1 MRRSDVSKYNGP
13 ALIISNNKLR
23 VYLMKLIK
31 VTALLIL
38 AFTLSACGDSPPSTS
53 EAPATVA
60 PPAEPAN
67 ESEIVLTNGVKTKRI
82 EGFGGVIAEKY
93 DDSQEWWAPYETPNE
108 DAPNV
113 IIFLLD
119 DVGFAQVGSFGG
131 LIETPTIDQ
140 LASNGLRFN
149 NFHTTALCSPS
160 RASLMAGRNPHS
172 IGLGSHALTAMGFP
186 GYNAI
191 MPESAKSVANYLEE
205 SGYINYA
212 LGKWDHTPLY
222 EVSQV
227 GPFDRWPSGEG
238 FHHAYTFM
246 AADVHQFVPV
256 MWNDHTPEPYHKSV
270 HLDQDLADRAIE
282 WITGH
287 KSIKPDLPFMML
299 WASGSMHS
307 PHHAP
312 DSHIDKYRGK
322 FDMGWDKA
330 REEIIARQK
339 ELGIIPADTELTKRI
354 DEIPAWDSLPAEERE
369 LYARQMEVFAAQME
383 WVDLQIGRVVAELER
398 IGELDNTLIFVT
410 ADNGASGEGGL
421 AGTFN
426 ETYVLNGLPTPLE
439 ANLGHLE
446 DWGRENTY
454 PHYHAGWAMA
464 GNTPFRYF
472 KQSEHRGGQQ
482 DHLVVHWPNGIKAKG
497 EIRDQYHHIS
507 DIAPTILEAAGVEVP
522 EVYHGVKQQPM
533 DGVSMI
539 YAFDAADAPNRKQR
553 QYYEMFGN
561 RAIWVDGWKA
571 VTLHA
576 NRMPWDLAV
585 TLPFDQD
592 EWELYNVAEDFSE
605 SRNLADENPEK
616 LAELVAI
623 FDEEAWKYNVYPL
636 YDDMIKRIGAQQDR
650 LFGDQKEF
658 VYFAPGAVRIAEKSS
673 APVKNRA
680 HTIEATLERKG
691 GEQGVIVAVGG
702 MTGGYTM
709 FVKNNRLYYDY
720 NYLDGVHYILESPP
734 LTGGATN
741 VKFSFTKTREF
752 GGNGELYIN
761 GELVDEVE
769 MPLMHVSTYSLAETF
784 DVGRDTGTQV
794 SRMYTDPFAYNG
806 ELDRVIF
813 QVSNDNTVPPRMLPP
828 AAYR

>member
-1 MRRSDVSKYNGP
+1 MNRLVNLW
-13 ALIISNNKLR
+13 A
-23 VYLMKLIK
+23 
-31 VTALLIL
+31 ALLGSMFL
-38 AFTLSACGDSPPSTS
+38 AACAQPTGGGDDQSAAAS
-53 EAPATVA
+53 EDG
-60 PPAEPAN
+60 
-67 ESEIVLTNGVKTKRI
+67 SEIIMVDGVKKKRI
-82 EGFGGVIAEKY
+82 EGFGGIIAESY
-93 DDSQEWWAPYETPNE
+93 DESEEWWSPYEEPNE

-119 DVGFAQVGSFGG
+119 DVGFAQVGSFGA
-131 LIETPTIDQ
+131 LIETPNIDQ

-186 GYNAI
+186 GYNAV
-191 MPESAKSVANYLEE
+191 MPESAKSVANYLQEA
-205 SGYINYA
+205 GYVNYA

-238 FHHAYTFM
+238 FQHAYTFM

-256 MWNDHTPEPYHKSV
+256 MWNDHTPEPYRKSE
-270 HLDQDLADRAIE
+270 HLDKDLADRAIE

-312 DSHIDKYRGK
+312 DSHIDKYAGK
-322 FDMGWDKA
+322 FDMGWDVA
-330 REEIIARQK
+330 REQILQRQI
-339 ELGIIPADTELTKRI
+339 ELGVVPEGTQLTERI
-354 DEIPAWDSLPAEERE
+354 DQIPAWDSLPAEEKS

-383 WVDLQIGRVVAELER
+383 WVDLQIGRVVDELER
-398 IGELDNTLIFVT
+398 IGELENTLIFIT

-426 ETYVLNGLPTPLE
+426 ETYVLNGLQTPLE
-439 ANLGHLE
+439 ANLRAQE

-472 KQSEHRGGQQ
+472 KQSEHRGGQH
-482 DHLVVHWPNGIKAKG
+482 DALVVHWPNGIQAKG
-497 EIRDQYHHIS
+497 EVRSQYHHIS
-507 DIAPTILEAAGVEVP
+507 DIAPTIMQAAGVTVP
-522 EVYHGVKQQPM
+522 EEYHGVEQQPM
-533 DGVSMI
+533 DGVSMM
-539 YAFDAADAPNRKQR
+539 YAFNNADAPNQKKR

-576 NRMPWDLAV
+576 DRMPWDVNV
-585 TLPFDQD
+585 TLPFDED
-592 EWELYNVAEDFSE
+592 EWELYHVAEDFSE
-605 SRNLADENPEK
+605 STNVADQNPEK
-616 LAELVAI
+616 LAELVEI

-636 YDDMIKRIGAQQDR
+636 YDDMIKRLGAQQDR
-650 LFGDQKEF
+650 LFGDQTEF
-658 VYFAPGAVRIAEKSS
+658 VYFWPGAVRIAEKSS

-680 HTIEATLERKG
+680 HTIETNIDLTGDE
-691 GEQGVIVAVGG
+691 EGVIVAVGG

-709 FVKNNRLYYDY
+709 FIKDNKLYYDY
-720 NYLDGVHYILESPP
+720 NFLDGVHYVLESPTLP
-734 LTGGATN
+734 SGPTDLKFNFILTQP
-741 VKFSFTKTREF
+741 F
-752 GGNGELYIN
+752 GGRGELYVN
-761 GELVDEVE
+761 GEKVDEVE
-769 MPLMHVSTYSLAETF
+769 MPQMHISTYSLAETF

-794 SRMYTDPFAYNG
+794 SSMYSNPFPFNR
-806 ELDRVIF
+806 ELDRVTF
-813 QVSNDNTVPPRMLPP
+813 VVSDDDVVPPREMPTQN
-828 AAYR
+828 Y

>member
-1 MRRSDVSKYNGP
+1 MKKLYALAAVIFLAACTSDRAVDVQSEDTGPEFEYSVS
-13 ALIISNNKLR
+13 
-23 VYLMKLIK
+23 
-31 VTALLIL
+31 
-38 AFTLSACGDSPPSTS
+38 
-53 EAPATVA
+53 
-60 PPAEPAN
+60 
-67 ESEIVLTNGVKTKRI
+67 ESGARLKRI
-82 EGFGGVIAEKY
+82 EGFGGVIAERY
-93 DDSQEWWAPYETPNE
+93 EDSQEWWPEEQTPKE
-108 DAPNV
+108 GSPNV

-119 DVGFAQVGSFGG
+119 DVGFAQVGSFGA
-131 LIETPTIDQ
+131 LINTPNIDR
-140 LASNGLRFN
+140 LAENGLRYN

-186 GYNAI
+186 GYNAV
-191 MPESAKSVANYLEE
+191 MPESAKSVANYLAEE
-205 SGYINYA
+205 GYINYA

-238 FHHAYTFM
+238 FQHAYTFM

-256 MWNDHTPEPYHKSV
+256 MWNDHTPEPYRKSV

-312 DSHIDKYRGK
+312 DSHIDKYEGK
-322 FDMGWDKA
+322 FDMGWDVA
-330 REEIIARQK
+330 REQILERQK
-339 ELGIIPADTELTKRI
+339 ALGVVPENTVLTDRI
-354 DEIPAWDSLPAEERE
+354 DEIPAWDSLNEDEKR

-383 WVDLQIGRVVAELER
+383 WVDLQIGRVVDELER

-426 ETYVLNGLPTPLE
+426 ETYVLNGLQTPFDSSLE
-439 ANLGHLE
+439 QIDE
-446 DWGRENTY
+446 WGTETTY

-472 KQSEHRGGQQ
+472 KQSEHRGGQH
-482 DHLVVHWPNGIKAKG
+482 DALVVHWPNGINAKG
-497 EIRDQYHHIS
+497 EVRDHYHHIS
-507 DIAPTILEAAGVEVP
+507 DIAPTIMEAAGIEVP
-522 EVYHGVKQQPM
+522 ETYHGVEQQPM

-539 YAFDAADAPNRKQR
+539 YSFDNPDAPNRKER

-576 NRMPWDLAV
+576 DRMPWDLAV
-585 TLPFDQD
+585 TLPFDED

-605 SRNLADENPEK
+605 STDLADEYPEK
-616 LAELVAI
+616 LEELVQI
-623 FDEEAWKYNVYPL
+623 FEEEAWKYNVYPL
-636 YDDMIKRIGAQQDR
+636 YDDMIQRLGSQQDR
-650 LFGDQKEF
+650 LFGDKTEY
-658 VYFAPGAVRIAEKSS
+658 VYFAPGAIRIAEKSS

-680 HTIEATLERKG
+680 HTIETTIDLD
-691 GEQGVIVAVGG
+691 GEEEGVIVAVGG
-702 MTGGYTM
+702 MTGGFSM
-709 FVKNNRLYYDY
+709 FIKDHRLYYDY
-720 NYLDGVHYILESPP
+720 NYLDGVHYIMNSSPLP
-734 LTGGATN
+734 RGSVDLKFNFIKTGDFAG
-741 VKFSFTKTREF
+741 V
-752 GGNGELYIN
+752 GELYVN
-761 GELVDEVE
+761 GELVDQVD
-769 MPLMHVSTYSLAETF
+769 MPVMHISTYSLAETF

-794 SRMYTDPFAYNG
+794 SELYNDPFAFSG
-806 ELDRVIF
+806 TLDRVIINI
-813 QVSNDNTVPPRMLPP
+813 SEEITDPANVPGI
-828 AAYR
+828 YR

>member
-1 MRRSDVSKYNGP
+1 MKKLTITLL
-13 ALIISNNKLR
+13 ALAI
-23 VYLMKLIK
+23 
-31 VTALLIL
+31 A
-38 AFTLSACGDSPPSTS
+38 ACGTDSS
-53 EAPATVA
+53 ENGQTEAAPAIPEFSVTD
-60 PPAEPAN
+60 
-67 ESEIVLTNGVKTKRI
+67 SGVKTKNV
-82 EGFGGVIAEKY
+82 EGFEGVIAESY
-93 DDSQEWWAPYETPNE
+93 ADSEEWWADYEVPKE
-108 DAPNV
+108 DSPNV

-119 DVGFAQVGSFGG
+119 DVGFAQIGSFGG
-131 LIETPTIDQ
+131 LISTPNIDA
-140 LASNGLRFN
+140 LAENGLRYN

-160 RASLMAGRNPHS
+160 RATLMAGRNPHS

-191 MPESAKSVANYLEE
+191 MPESAKSVANYLGEE
-205 SGYINYA
+205 GYINYA

-222 EVSQV
+222 EVSQT

-256 MWNDHTPEPYHKSV
+256 MWNDHSPEPYRKSV

-287 KSIKPDLPFMML
+287 KSLQPDLPFMML

-312 DSHIDKYRGK
+312 DSHIDKYKGK

-330 REEIIARQK
+330 REEILEQQIEAGVVPVGTI
-339 ELGIIPADTELTKRI
+339 LTERI
-354 DEIPAWDSLPAEERE
+354 DQIPAWDSLSDEERS
-369 LYARQMEVFAAQME
+369 LYARQMEVFAAQLE
-383 WVDLQIGRVVAELER
+383 WVDLQIGRVVENLER

-426 ETYVLNGLPTPLE
+426 ETYVLNGLQTSLE
-439 ANLGHLE
+439 ANLRAQE

-472 KQSEHRGGQQ
+472 KQSEHRGGQA
-482 DHLVVHWPNGIKAKG
+482 DHLIVHWPDGIEAKG
-497 EIRDQYHHIS
+497 EVRSQYHHIS

-522 EVYHGVKQQPM
+522 AEYHGVEQQPM
-533 DGVSMI
+533 DGDSMI
-539 YAFDAADAPNRKQR
+539 YSFDNADAPNVKQR

-576 NRMPWDLAV
+576 KRMPWDV
-585 TLPFDQD
+585 NVVLPFEDD

-605 SRNLADENPEK
+605 AHNLAEEHPEK
-616 LAELVAI
+616 LAELIKI
-623 FDEEAWKYNVYPL
+623 FDDEAWKYNVYPL
-636 YDDMIKRIGAQQDR
+636 YDDMIQRLGAQQDR

-658 VYFAPGAVRIAEKSS
+658 VYFAPGAIRIAEKSS

-680 HTIEATLERKG
+680 HTIETLIDLKG
-691 GEQGVIVAVGG
+691 DEEGVIAAVGG

-709 FVKNNRLYYDY
+709 FIKDNRLYYDY
-720 NYLDGVHYILESPP
+720 NFLDGVHYVLKSAP
-734 LTGGATN
+734 LPKGKTEL
-741 VKFSFTKTREF
+741 KFNFIKTREF
-752 GGNGELYIN
+752 GGDGELYVN
-761 GELVDEVE
+761 GEKVDEIE
-769 MPLMHVSTYSLAETF
+769 MPQMHVATYSLAETF
-784 DVGRDTGTQV
+784 DIGRDTGTQV
-794 SRMYTDPFAYNG
+794 SRLYSGIFKFQG
-806 ELDRVIF
+806 EIDRVVIT
-813 QVSNDNTVPPRMLPP
+813 VSDDNTVPPRELP
-828 AAYR
+828 ANYY

>member
-1 MRRSDVSKYNGP
+1 MSNLKFVVS
-13 ALIISNNKLR
+13 L
-23 VYLMKLIK
+23 
-31 VTALLIL
+31 VTIL
-38 AFTLSACGDSPPSTS
+38 FLAACGVDSGSADS
-53 EAPATVA
+53 EATEEFSV
-60 PPAEPAN
+60 
-67 ESEIVLTNGVKTKRI
+67 SDSGVKIKNI

-93 DDSQEWWAPYETPNE
+93 SDSQEWWAEEERPKE

-119 DVGFAQVGSFGG
+119 DVGFAQVGSFGA
-131 LIETPTIDQ
+131 LINTPNIDA
-140 LASNGLRFN
+140 LADNGLRYN

-160 RASLMAGRNPHS
+160 RATLMAGRFPHS

-191 MPESAKSVANYLEE
+191 MPESAKSVANYLQGE
-205 SGYINYA
+205 GYVNYA

-238 FHHAYTFM
+238 FEHAYTFM

-256 MWNDHTPEPYHKSV
+256 MWNDHSPEPYHKSA

-312 DSHIDKYRGK
+312 DSHLDKYKGK

-330 REEIIARQK
+330 REEILERQK
-339 ELGIIPADTELTKRI
+339 ALGIVPVDTKLTERI
-354 DEIPAWDSLPAEERE
+354 DQIPAWDSLSAEEQS
-369 LYARQMEVFAAQME
+369 LYARQMEVFAGQME
-383 WVDLQIGRVVAELER
+383 WVDLQIGRIVAALER

-410 ADNGASGEGGL
+410 SDNGASGEGGL

-426 ETYVLNGLPTPLE
+426 ETYVLNGLQTPLE
-439 ANLGHLE
+439 ANLRAQE

-472 KQSEHRGGQQ
+472 KQSEHRGGQAN
-482 DHLVVHWPNGIKAKG
+482 HLVVHWPDRIKAKG
-497 EIRDQYHHIS
+497 EIRHQYHHIS
-507 DIAPTILEAAGVEVP
+507 DIAPTIMEAAGIEVP
-522 EVYHGVKQQPM
+522 ETYNGVVQQPM
-533 DGVSMI
+533 DGISLI
-539 YAFDAADAPNRKQR
+539 YSFDDADAPNRKKR

-576 NRMPWDLAV
+576 NRMPWDV
-585 TLPFDQD
+585 NVVLPFESD
-592 EWELYNVAEDFSE
+592 EWELYHVAEDFSE
-605 SRNLADENPEK
+605 STNLAEQHPEK
-616 LAELVAI
+616 LAELIEI

-636 YDDMIKRIGAQQDR
+636 YDDMIQRLGAQQDR

-658 VYFAPGAVRIAEKSS
+658 IYFAPGAVRIAEKSS

-680 HTIEATLERKG
+680 HTIETQIDLN
-691 GEQGVIVAVGG
+691 GEEAGVIAAVGG

-709 FVKNNRLYYDY
+709 FIKDHRLYYDY
-720 NYLDGVHYILESPP
+720 NFLDGVHYIMRSSTLPIGETD
-734 LTGGATN
+734 L
-741 VKFSFTKTREF
+741 KFNFIKTRPF
-752 GGNGELYIN
+752 GGIGELYVN
-761 GELVDEVE
+761 GEKVDEIE
-769 MPLMHVSTYSLAETF
+769 MPQMHIATYSLAETF
-784 DVGRDTGTQV
+784 DIGRDTGTQV
-794 SRMYTDPFAYNG
+794 SRMYTGIFKFDG
-806 ELDRVIF
+806 DIDRVIIT
-813 QVSNDNTVPPRMLPP
+813 VSDENTVPPRDLP
-828 AAYR
+828 AIFY

>member
-1 MRRSDVSKYNGP
+1 MKRLTLF
-13 ALIISNNKLR
+13 ALPLSLSFVAILIGSVTGAERDIPLRDSISED
-23 VYLMKLIK
+23 
-31 VTALLIL
+31 
-38 AFTLSACGDSPPSTS
+38 G
-53 EAPATVA
+53 
-60 PPAEPAN
+60 
-67 ESEIVLTNGVKTKRI
+67 GVKKKKVK
-82 EGFGGVIAEKY
+82 GFGGVIAKKY
-93 DDSQEWWAPYETPNE
+93 SDSQEWWAPEQRPTQ
-108 DAPNV
+108 DAPNA

-131 LIETPTIDQ
+131 LIETPNIDR
-140 LASNGLRFN
+140 LAANGLRYN

-160 RASLMAGRNPHS
+160 RATLMAGRNPHS

-205 SGYINYA
+205 QGYVNYA
-212 LGKWDHTPLY
+212 IGKWDHTPLY

-238 FHHAYTFM
+238 FQHAYTFM

-256 MWNDHTPEPYHKSV
+256 MWNDHTPEPYRKSV

-312 DSHIDKYRGK
+312 DSHIDKYKGK

-330 REEIIARQK
+330 RVQILQNQK
-339 ELGIIPADTELTKRI
+339 KLGIVPPNTRLTERIP
-354 DEIPAWDSLPAEERE
+354 EIPAWDSLPENEQR
-369 LYARQMEVFAAQME
+369 LYARQMEVFAGQME
-383 WVDLQIGRVVAELER
+383 WVDLQIGRVVKALER

-426 ETYVLNGLPTPLE
+426 ETYVLNGLQTSLE
-439 ANLGHLE
+439 ENLQNLA
-446 DWGRENTY
+446 DWGRETTY

-472 KQSEHRGGQQ
+472 KQSEHRGGQH
-482 DHLVVHWPNGIKAKG
+482 DALVIHWPDGIRSKG
-497 EIRDQYHHIS
+497 EIRSQYHHIS
-507 DIAPTILEAAGVEVP
+507 DIAPTIMEAAAIEVP
-522 EVYHGVKQQPM
+522 ETYHGVEQQPM
-533 DGVSMI
+533 DGVSLM
-539 YAFDAADAPNRKQR
+539 YSFDNANAPNRKER

-571 VTLHA
+571 VSLHA
-576 NRMPWDLAV
+576 KRMPWDV
-585 TLPFDQD
+585 NVVLPFDQD
-592 EWELYNVAEDFSE
+592 EWELYHVAEDFSE
-605 SRNLADENPEK
+605 STNLAQQHPDKLEK
-616 LAELVAI
+616 LIQI

-636 YDDMIKRIGAQQDR
+636 YDDMIKRLGAQQDR

-658 VYFAPGAVRIAEKSS
+658 VYYAPGAVRIAEKSS

-680 HTIEATLERKG
+680 HTIETQLDLTGDE
-691 GEQGVIVAVGG
+691 EGVIVACGG

-709 FVKNNRLYYDY
+709 FVKDNRLYYDY
-720 NYLDGVHYILESPP
+720 NFLNGVYYTLKSPQLP
-734 LTGGATN
+734 QGKVDVRFN
-741 VKFSFTKTREF
+741 FIRTKPF
-752 GGNGELYIN
+752 GGKGELYID
-761 GELVDEVE
+761 GTKVDEVE
-769 MPLMHVSTYSLAETF
+769 MPAMHIATYSLAETF

-794 SRMYTDPFAYNG
+794 SKLYTDPFVYSG
-806 ELDRVIF
+806 KLDRVIF
-813 QVSNDNTVPPRMLPP
+813 TVSDENTVPPRKLP
-828 AAYR
+828 AMYH